1 MVYTPEQKAEI
12 DNILRVFEKYI
23 KEHPCFDIVY
33 SEKLGYLNIVIE
45 SDDFETV
52 AQIPSQTRV
61 TDILFNEMVNDV
73 IYGPDS
79 GEHYMDGI
87 LSEKEKEGVR
97 GLLARILKNARKVEQ
112 VYYRTLLERYFERF
126 PRGFYTV
133 E

>member
-1 MVYTPEQKAEI
+1 MVYTPEQKAKI
-12 DNILRVFEKYI
+12 DNILRVFETYI

-33 SEKLGYLNIVIE
+33 SEKLGYLSIIIE
-45 SDDFETV
+45 TDDFETA
-52 AQIPSQTRV
+52 AQIPTQTRML
-61 TDILFNEMVNDV
+61 DILFDEMVNDV

-79 GEHYMDGI
+79 EEHDMDGV

-97 GLLARILKNARKVEQ
+97 GHLARILANAKEVERT
-112 VYYRTLLERYFERF
+112 YYRARLERYFERF